1 MINVQFP
8 GNSINVITSTILNLF
23 HSLTASSDI
32 NITLIQKKMWN
43 IAIQSQISSYSN
55 NRLDNNI
62 YKTVQPFNLIFTLFV
77 SSKFKIRNRYIFPC
91 DKIYQIVIFIVNI
104 FFFTW
109 SLCNVISFMLN
120 DNVKYG
126 DKIYCLSIIFSSAF
140 YFIDYLILIINNIF
154 YSHTNIALIM
164 KIQDI
169 TRAIN
174 INKSFRSYIN
184 WNFISLFISLAISLL
199 TIIWFLNFY
208 ISFADVSIDIMI
220 VVFDVNLIYGIR
232 ILVLFNKYFDVWIE
246 SVYKMDNQQ
255 NNEEDCNKLVKLYR
269 DILEAYKLFT
279 AIFTVLIFFRTIDLF
294 MRGLIYLYLYFIDFK
309 YSHVEEEIHNYT
321 IIATLIVGLDW
332 MIKNIIIISAICM
345 QCEKFQMHIEEA
357 ESACIQL
364 VMKRDCPKSNKYLY
378 KRVLQYNHLFTKM
391 SAYGFFTFDAKL
403 PMPLLG
409 LLTNYIIVLLQ
420 FVFL

>member
-8 GNSINVITSTILNLF
+8 GNSINVITCTILNLF

-32 NITLIQKKMWN
+32 NITSIQKKMWD

-62 YKTVQPFNLIFTLFV
+62 YKTIQPFNLIFTLFV

-109 SLCNVISFMLN
+109 SLCNVISFTLN

-140 YFIDYLILIINNIF
+140 YFIDYLILIIDNLF

-169 TRAIN
+169 TRAID

-232 ILVLFNKYFDVWIE
+232 ILVLFNKYFGVWIE

-269 DILEAYKLFT
+269 DILEAYKLFI
-279 AIFTVLIFFRTIDLF
+279 AIFTVL
-294 MRGLIYLYLYFIDFK
+294 
-309 YSHVEEEIHNYT
+309 HNYT

-364 VMKRDCPKSNKYLY
+364 VMKRDCPSKDFDSLKPESNKYLY

-403 PMPLLG
+403 PMPLSSFSFEFCTVCRNGMGKGFFYFYRFFLG
-409 LLTNYIIVLLQ
+409 K
-420 FVFL
+420 